1 MINDNPNL
9 PNFITREQEYNGSRE
24 DKKNTEAGAKSKQS
38 SQISNPNL
46 SLHGKNC

>member
-9 PNFITREQEYNGSRE
+9 PNFITREQE
-24 DKKNTEAGAKSKQS
+24 DKWKQRGQKNTEAGAKSKQS